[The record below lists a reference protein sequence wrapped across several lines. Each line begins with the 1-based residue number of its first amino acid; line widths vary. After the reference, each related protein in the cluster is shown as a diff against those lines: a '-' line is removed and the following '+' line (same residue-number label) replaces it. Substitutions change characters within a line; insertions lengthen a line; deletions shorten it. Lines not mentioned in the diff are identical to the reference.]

1 MTGPELKIRDLL
13 LMDWSEEEWKKLRDW
28 LKQKAKKLNQDD
40 ATKSSTPHVRRPP
53 PPIRWA
59 EPSDPIFSKPTVLT
73 FASHSMTSTE
83 SSDEDENQTRSE
95 PDETSSA
102 SEGSQGEREIL
113 VPPGYSLEE
122 WNRILDLY

>member
-1 MTGPELKIRDLL
+1 MIDPELKIRDLL

-40 ATKSSTPHVRRPP
+40 ATKSATPHVRRPP
-53 PPIRWA
+53 PPMRVA

-73 FASHSMTSTE
+73 FARNSMTSTE

-95 PDETSSA
+95 PDETYSE
-102 SEGSQGEREIL
+102 SEGSQGKREIL
-113 VPPGYSLEE
+113 VPPGYTLEE
-122 WNRILDLY
+122 WNHVLDLL